1 MYVFSNVHNHEENQ
15 ATKFFNWTN
24 RMERGFCQ
32 EDTPMAKEHLKGC
45 SMSPIMRQVRSS
57 SKTPPPPH
65 QDGYE
70 QKQNHLILKERM
82 CHNQTH
88 IQIVCLDP
96 WLLLLCEV
104 FIFLLEL
111 IYHVLSISALQQSDQ
126 LYIICTFFSSHYPPA
141 DSITRDWTLF
151 PVLYSRTLA
160 VTLKHT
166 PLQHL
171 LNTCMFSDHL
181 NVPESS

>member
-1 MYVFSNVHNHEENQ
+1 
-15 ATKFFNWTN
+15 
-24 RMERGFCQ
+24 
-32 EDTPMAKEHLKGC
+32 
-45 SMSPIMRQVRSS
+45 
-57 SKTPPPPH
+57 
-65 QDGYE
+65 
-70 QKQNHLILKERM
+70 M

-104 FIFLLEL
+104 FILLLEL

-126 LYIICTFFSSHYPPA
+126 LYIIRTSSSHYPPA

-160 VTLKHT
+160 VTLKQM